1 LCKDF
6 WAVGGYPVVHVV
18 DTVCNDPDFLLCL
31 AHIRSAEQN
40 DSVVEYDAVGRN
52 RIHFDTGLLCV
63 CLDAADEVL
72 AFGLPLVKAFVAL
85 VAPVHDTRLT
95 RREDLANEG
104 TLALLTIREKDSG
117 GNATVDVK
125 PDVAS
130 LLVGP
135 TVDSAAARCLLQ
147 DLFVT
152 EADILAGS
160 PK

>member
-1 LCKDF
+1 
-6 WAVGGYPVVHVV
+6 
-18 DTVCNDPDFLLCL
+18 
-31 AHIRSAEQN
+31 
-40 DSVVEYDAVGRN
+40 
-52 RIHFDTGLLCV
+52 
-63 CLDAADEVL
+63 VL